1 MRHRL
6 TLCENLIRCFD
17 CGRVFVSVEAALAED
32 CPRSREG
39 QQREGRIVIDQIRER
54 IERELASAMD
64 RLRQLGGTVVIEE
77 FPGAVD
83 DDGPLADPADR
94 GKIYEDRE
102 VILATRSLLVERAN
116 RLAEALERLRKS
128 QYGICEEC
136 GEAIAPARLQAMPE
150 VTACVRCQDRLE
162 RKAAQ
167 GRVTASSLPGTSP
180 ALPPRSG

>member
-17 CGRVFVSVEAALAED
+17 CGRVFVSVEAEAALAED

-102 VILATRSLLVERAN
+102 VLLATRSLLVERAN

-128 QYGICEEC
+128 QY
-136 GEAIAPARLQAMPE
+136 PS
-150 VTACVRCQDRLE
+150 
-162 RKAAQ
+162 
-167 GRVTASSLPGTSP
+167 ASS
-180 ALPPRSG
+180 

>member
-1 MRHRL
+1 
-6 TLCENLIRCFD
+6 
-17 CGRVFVSVEAALAED
+17 
-32 CPRSREG
+32 
-39 QQREGRIVIDQIRER
+39 
-54 IERELASAMD
+54 
-64 RLRQLGGTVVIEE
+64 VIEE

-128 QYGICEEC
+128 RYGICEEC

-162 RKAAQ
+162 GKAAQ
-167 GRVTASSLPGTSP
+167 GRVTASS
-180 ALPPRSG
+180 